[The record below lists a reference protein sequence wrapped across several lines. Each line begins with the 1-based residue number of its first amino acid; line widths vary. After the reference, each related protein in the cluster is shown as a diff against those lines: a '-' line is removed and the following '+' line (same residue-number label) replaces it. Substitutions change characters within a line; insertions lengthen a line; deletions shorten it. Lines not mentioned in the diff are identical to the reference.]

1 MNPELTHT
9 GLPVWA
15 AEALGIEPRSQDEQ
29 FNAVISAFAHS
40 HRRHKP
46 PTPEQMAELKR
57 AAKRNDPRHM
67 KALAKRRKRKRG
79 GPK

>member
-1 MNPELTHT
+1 MNPELTPS

-15 AEALGIEPRSQDEQ
+15 ANALGMSRSTDEQ
-29 FNAVISAFAHS
+29 FEDVLGAFARHHS
-40 HRRHKP
+40 RPKP
-46 PTPEQMAELKR
+46 PTPEQMARLKR
-57 AAKRNDPRHM
+57 EVKRNDPRHM

>member
-1 MNPELTHT
+1 MNPELTAT
-9 GLPVWA
+9 GLPAWA
-15 AEALGIEPRSQDEQ
+15 AEALGLGRSTDQQ
-29 FNAVISAFAHS
+29 FEDVLGAFARHHS
-40 HRRHKP
+40 RPKP